1 MFKKILVP
9 LDRSTIAEQALT
21 TARALAKRGNAK
33 LVLLNVSQP
42 EVVLIEPMGSYPI
55 PAMSRDNLEKA
66 SRDYLKAIAGAPEQI
81 GIETSVVVEWG
92 DPASAIIDVALRE
105 EVDLIVMS
113 THGRSG
119 LQRWVLGSITERV
132 LRHAPVA
139 VLALQSGDLP
149 EEFMLTLDGSSLSEL
164 AIEPTL
170 ALAKLLDAKV
180 TFASVQDMR
189 EQPDYDLVNAINPV
203 DDGLAERVIVE
214 WYDRAHTY
222 IKSMVTKYKSHGLEL
237 KGAVIEATPADG
249 ILTLAEKHNADLIA
263 MTTHGRSGISRWR
276 YGSVT
281 EKILRSANRD
291 MFIIRAV
298 EPVKAE
304 DVVME
309 MATAT

>member
-21 TARALAKRGNAK
+21 VARTLARKGNAK

-42 EVVLIEPMGSYPI
+42 EVVFVEPMGSYPI
-55 PAMSRDNLEKA
+55 PALSRENLEAA
-66 SRDYLKAIAGAPEQI
+66 SLEYLKAKAGSPEQI

-105 EVDLIVMS
+105 EADLIVMS

-119 LQRWVLGSITERV
+119 LQRWVLGSVTERV

-139 VLALQSGDLP
+139 VLAVQNEKLP
-149 EEFMLTLDGSSLSEL
+149 EHIMLTLDGSNMAEL

-170 ALAKLLDAKV
+170 ALAKMLSAKV
-180 TFASVQDMR
+180 TFASVQDVR
-189 EQPDYDLVNAINPV
+189 QQPDYDLVNAINPV

-214 WYDRAHTY
+214 WYDRAHNY
-222 IKSMVTKYKSHGLEL
+222 IKSMITKYKSRGIEL

-249 ILTLAEKHNADLIA
+249 ILTLADKHEADLIA
-263 MTTHGRSGISRWR
+263 MTTHGRSGIGRWR

-281 EKILRSANRD
+281 EKILRSAERD

-298 EPVKAE
+298 VPVKAE
-304 DVVME
+304 EAVVA
-309 MATAT
+309 MAT